1 MKGQRARWTMLSLA
15 IIALLVVAG
24 IGANTAPV
32 SAALINPLA
41 PAQTFNVFVQGNATL
56 VSNETEGAVAIGG
69 NVTMGG
75 NYNVAFISG
84 TTVNL
89 GSPYGQVGL
98 VVGGTV
104 NWASS
109 TGHVF
114 VNGGNAVMAS
124 DPASQIVVING
135 APTAYVSLS
144 APTNPVSDPQVR
156 VQNGGVV
163 QNGTPIDFTSAFAT
177 LRANSSALQLLSP
190 TACPDSIAI
199 ITPGQN
205 GLPLVQGKVNVWNTT
220 LAQLNAIQNL
230 NGSAP
235 SSSAPLI
242 INVTDA
248 GSLNWSPGSYAA
260 LQNAVPA
267 GASYVLWNFPNATS
281 LNLTGGNALYG
292 DLLAPN
298 ASVVDALGGAN
309 INGQVIAANF
319 VHNGGGEVHYHPLA
333 FSVDTACT
341 DVVTTTT
348 TDAATTTT
356 TDAATTTTTDAATTT
371 TTDAATT
378 TTTDA
383 ATTTTTDAA
392 TTTTTDAAT
401 TTTTDAATTTTT
413 NAATT
418 TTTDAAT
425 TTTTDAATTTT
436 TDAATTTT
444 TDAAT
449 TTTGLSGAG
458 GSNTST
464 TSANGI
470 SNTTRSAG
478 ALPATGTESPSVLPF
493 AALIVIAGTGIVL
506 VARRRRIS

>member
-1 MKGQRARWTMLSLA
+1 
-15 IIALLVVAG
+15 
-24 IGANTAPV
+24 
-32 SAALINPLA
+32 
-41 PAQTFNVFVQGNATL
+41 
-56 VSNETEGAVAIGG
+56 
-69 NVTMGG
+69 
-75 NYNVAFISG
+75 
-84 TTVNL
+84 
-89 GSPYGQVGL
+89 
-98 VVGGTV
+98 
-104 NWASS
+104 
-109 TGHVF
+109 
-114 VNGGNAVMAS
+114 
-124 DPASQIVVING
+124 
-135 APTAYVSLS
+135 
-144 APTNPVSDPQVR
+144 
-156 VQNGGVV
+156 
-163 QNGTPIDFTSAFAT
+163 
-177 LRANSSALQLLSP
+177 
-190 TACPDSIAI
+190 
-199 ITPGQN
+199 
-205 GLPLVQGKVNVWNTT
+205 VQGKVNVWNTT

-413 NAATT
+413 
-418 TTTDAAT
+418 
-425 TTTTDAATTTT
+425 
-436 TDAATTTT
+436 DAATTTT